1 MFGIRD
7 IRRNVSPKFIEICS
21 GRSREG
27 ARPSLPLIFRPS
39 WRKCFF
45 GDRATTYL
53 RVWMKRKKKE
63 TFKNNLPFSQCSP
76 VKPEGHIHRY
86 FLSVNPDWQVLLLSQ
101 RALSQA
107 LFKEKKSPDQVWF
120 VAEDTPNLHDRASTI
135 NYKMKMTIM
144 MRIMMMTMIIIDNRE
159 LKQRKR
165 QKSK

>member
-27 ARPSLPLIFRPS
+27 ARPSPPPYFQTKL
-39 WRKCFF
+39 KKMFF
-45 GDRATTYL
+45 GGRAPTCL

-76 VKPEGHIHRY
+76 VKPEGHKHRY
-86 FLSVNPDWQVLLLSQ
+86 FFSVNPDWQVPLLWQ
-101 RALSQA
+101 RGLLQA
-107 LFKEKKSPDQVWF
+107 LFKKNKNQVWF
-120 VAEDTPNLHDRASTI
+120 VTEVTPNLHDRVSTI